1 VIPRTPTVRA
11 RRLILRAALALP
23 ARVRRRLA
31 PPPAVNDRG
40 VALDADLHLLLHLER
55 LAGPG
60 LLTREPAR
68 ARRQLRA
75 SIAAIEPRP
84 DPAVRT
90 RDLRLADR
98 PARRY
103 GEGAA
108 DVLLYLH
115 GGGWVV
121 GDLDTHDAVCRRL
134 HRALGVDVVALDY
147 RLAPE
152 HPFPAGLRDVQA
164 ALDALRAQVRGRVL
178 ISGDSAGGNFA
189 LAAPIANRL
198 AGRALPDGVLA
209 IYPATD
215 LRKNT
220 PSHRLFASGFLL
232 ESDTIDHYRAQYGAP
247 WEAPEASILLAP
259 DLSGLPPVVL
269 STAGFDPLRDEGEA
283 MVEALRRHQV
293 DVVHHDAPT
302 LCHGWVNLDAVVP
315 GADAAF
321 TAMTNLTRHHLLR

>member
-1 VIPRTPTVRA
+1 MIPRTPGIRA
-11 RRLILRAALALP
+11 RRLILRAAFALP
-23 ARVRRRLA
+23 AAVRRRLA

-40 VALDADLHLLLHLER
+40 VALDDGLHQLLHLER

-60 LLTREPAR
+60 LLIRDPR
-68 ARRQLRA
+68 LARRQLRA

-84 DPAVRT
+84 DPRVVVRE
-90 RDLRLADR
+90 LRLAER

-164 ALDALRAQVRGRVL
+164 ALDALRPQVRGRLL

-189 LAAPIANRL
+189 LAASIANRL
-198 AGRALPDGVLA
+198 AGRAVPDGVLS

-220 PSHRLFASGFLL
+220 PSHRQFAVGFLL
-232 ESDTIDHYRAQYGAP
+232 ESDTIDHYRAQYGAG
-247 WEAPEASILLAP
+247 WEEPQASILLAP

-283 MVEALRRHQV
+283 MAEALRRHGV
-293 DVVHHDAPT
+293 DVAHHDAPT
-302 LCHGWVNLDAVVP
+302 LCHGWLNLDAVVP

-321 TAMTNLTRHHLLR
+321 TTLTDLARRHLLG